1 MQCANE
7 LSVEDTQGM
16 HEQMVAEVDRLMRVH
31 RDRLVSGS
39 VAADGG
45 RLEFTTTDLELLSSE
60 DPRSLLGAGYPVHV
74 EYGEP
79 PVAC

>member
-31 RDRLVSGS
+31 LARLVSGMVS
-39 VAADGG
+39 EDGT
-45 RLEFTTTDLELLSSE
+45 RLDFTTTDHEVLSAE
-60 DPRSLLGAGYPVHV
+60 DPRTLLGARYPVHV